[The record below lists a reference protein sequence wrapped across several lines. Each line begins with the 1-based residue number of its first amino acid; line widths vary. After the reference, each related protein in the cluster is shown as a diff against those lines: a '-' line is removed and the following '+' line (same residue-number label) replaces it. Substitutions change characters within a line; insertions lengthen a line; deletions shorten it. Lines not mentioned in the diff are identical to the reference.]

1 MPPLLRVERRDTDQP
16 MDAGF
21 RSQVT
26 ECIVPV
32 HTERDRFYSRLF
44 TFLIIERLRLE
55 TVLLGPSKIHSHQH
69 FRPVLRFRTA
79 GSGMDIHDRVEL
91 IIFAGEKNL
100 GLDLIDKR
108 FVLVQTRRELIADIF
123 AFLGKFDERF
133 QIFQLSGYFFAEIE
147 SFLEAGAFAQ
157 DLAGAL
163 LVGIK
168 VGLSDLFL
176 NFIELVLLGLDVK
189 ETSALPRFVF

>member
-1 MPPLLRVERRDTDQP
+1 
-16 MDAGF
+16 
-21 RSQVT
+21 
-26 ECIVPV
+26 
-32 HTERDRFYSRLF
+32 
-44 TFLIIERLRLE
+44 
-55 TVLLGPSKIHSHQH
+55 
-69 FRPVLRFRTA
+69 
-79 GSGMDIHDRVEL
+79 MDIHDRVEL